1 VIVVDSS
8 VWIDHLRGTATPQVT
23 KLHALIGAE
32 SLVVGDVILCEVLLG
47 VPSEREAEAVERS
60 LRQFDVVTML
70 GADQAVRAAALYRTL
85 RGKGITIRK
94 TIDLI
99 IGSWCIVHGA
109 QLLHSDSDFAQ
120 LERHAGLVA
129 A

>member
-8 VWIDHLRGTATPQVT
+8 VWIDHLRGTVTPQVA
-23 KLHALIGAE
+23 KLQALIGRE
-32 SLVVGDVILCEVLLG
+32 PLIVGDLILCEVLLG
-47 VPSEREAEAVERS
+47 VPSEREAKAVERA
-60 LRQFDVVTML
+60 LRRFDLVSML
-70 GADQAVRAAALYRTL
+70 GIEQAVQAAALYCAL
-85 RGKGITIRK
+85 RGKGITLRK

-99 IGSWCIVHGA
+99 IASWCIAHGA
-109 QLLHSDSDFAQ
+109 KLLHSDNDFAL